1 MTLPY
6 SDRAEAGSVLAE
18 ALREREPDRPV
29 VLALPRGGVP
39 VAKPCADALNAPLD
53 VFVVRKLG
61 APGQPELALGAIAT
75 GGVRVLND
83 RVVSRLRIS
92 HEELKRVAAEEL
104 TELRRRERAYRGNRQ
119 PLEITGRTVLLVDDG
134 LATGATMRAAVQAVR
149 AAGSR
154 RIVVAVP
161 VGAAEACRQLART
174 ADDVV
179 CLAQPVPFG
188 SVGRW
193 YRDFAQTTDEDVRR
207 LLCS

>member
-6 SDRAEAGSVLAE
+6 SDRAEAGAVLAA
-18 ALREREPDRPV
+18 ALREREPDAPA

-92 HEELKRVAAEEL
+92 HEELERVAAEEL

-134 LATGATMRAAVQAVR
+134 LATGATMRAAI
-149 AAGSR
+149 AALR
-154 RIVVAVP
+154 RREPARLLVAVP
-161 VGAAEACRQLART
+161 VGSPATCAELSPAVDGL
-174 ADDVV
+174 V
-179 CLAQPVPFG
+179 CLWAPSSFRA
-188 SVGRW
+188 VGQG
-193 YRDFAQTTDEDVRR
+193 YADFSPTTDDEVRSA
-207 LLCS
+207 LDG